1 VKLGTGLRRAAD
13 FQTSVQRVVDMEK
26 AGLDIVSSGEAWGF
40 DAFTKLAYVAARTE
54 RVQLATSIVNVFSRS
69 ATTLAVTAASLDQ
82 ISGGRAILGLGAS
95 GPQVIEGFHGVPYAR
110 PLSRIVDTIE
120 VCRITWRREKVT
132 YSGRAITVPLPPEQ
146 GTGLGKALNV
156 MDYPLRPDIPIWWA
170 ALTPRAVEKAAE
182 LADGWIP
189 IYVIPEKVGEVWGPA
204 LRAGLARR
212 GPGRLPFET
221 SVAVNVAIGENLPV
235 RELRDQ
241 FRADLALHVG
251 GFGARG
257 ANFYND
263 LAIAFGFPDEAKLI
277 QDLFLDHKKDEA
289 AAHVPDE
296 WLEKASLIG
305 PKSFVAERL
314 AAYREAGITVLSVT
328 PVGGQDPVRTV
339 EQLRELVDSL

>member
-1 VKLGTGLRRAAD
+1 MKLGTGLRRAAD
-13 FQTSVQRVVDMEK
+13 FQASVQRVVDMEK

-69 ATTLAVTAASLDQ
+69 PATLAVTAAGLDE

-120 VCRITWRREKVT
+120 VCRMVWRRDKVS
-132 YSGRAITVPLPPEQ
+132 YAGSAVTVPLPPGQ
-146 GTGLGKALNV
+146 GTGLGKALRV
-156 MDYPLRPDIPIWWA
+156 MDYPVRPDIPIWWA

-182 LADGWIP
+182 VADGWIP

-204 LRAGLARR
+204 LAAGRARR

-221 SVAVNVAIGENLPV
+221 SVAVSVAIGENLPV

-263 LAIAFGFPDEAKLI
+263 LAIAFAFPDEAKLI
-277 QDLFLDHKKDEA
+277 QDLFLAGKKAEA

-305 PKSFVAERL
+305 PRNWVAERL
-314 AAYREAGITVLSVT
+314 AAYREAGITVLSIT
-328 PVGGQDPVRTV
+328 PVGDQDPVRTV